1 MLEFRCVEVYKW
13 QVLLTFESV
22 LDMKLS
28 PEEENFVK
36 ITKIVLDV
44 LPKYLRKCFVEQW
57 NKKYPNYKWQCG
69 SASGNFLF
77 DQLPSS
83 TKNDWRNK
91 GNIEN
96 LKNGNEQ
103 NWDTTTLVFALL
115 YSGLGLTEPCRPNNQ
130 REEPLRISEAID
142 VIRITR
148 NVYFAHAKSMS
159 CPPDVFTRVM
169 KDIKHA
175 AKCLFDNAGRE
186 IEEIVEEGNA
196 RFSLYDKASQFF
208 AGFVRAVGSVAGT
221 YSAPAV
227 DPALTT
233 GLTDPVAFASA
244 SSYEGAA
251 AIAHVIGA
259 IGDDLRAGSAT
270 AGDDARREID
280 EIDISKIEVKLTE
293 HQLEQVKY
301 EERRQEELESLFNN

>member
-1 MLEFRCVEVYKW
+1 MN
-13 QVLLTFESV
+13 
-22 LDMKLS
+22 LS

-36 ITKIVLDV
+36 ITKVVLDV

-77 DQLPSS
+77 DQLPYS
-83 TKNDWRNK
+83 TKNNWRNK

-142 VIRITR
+142 VIRIRR
-148 NVYFAHAKSMS
+148 NVHFAHAKSMS
-159 CPPDVFTRVM
+159 CPPDVFASVM

-186 IEEIVEEGNA
+186 IEEIQEAGIL
-196 RFSLYDKASQFF
+196 RFGLSD
-208 AGFVRAVGSVAGT
+208 AVGFADDMYLASASGLANVFGDVGDDLKAG
-221 YSAPAV
+221 SAPA
-227 DPALTT
+227 
-233 GLTDPVAFASA
+233 G
-244 SSYEGAA
+244 G
-251 AIAHVIGA
+251 
-259 IGDDLRAGSAT
+259 
-270 AGDDARREID
+270 AGDDAQREID
-280 EIDISKIEVKLTE
+280 EINISKIEVKLTK
-293 HQLEQVKY
+293 HQLERVKY